1 MTSSEY
7 LQKALDLGVV
17 TPDQLQHLMSQS
29 QDNNIEEAL
38 ENLISTQMSS
48 GSMCTGDSC
57 TF

>member
-17 TPDQLQHLMSQS
+17 TPDQLQNLLTQS
-29 QDNNIEEAL
+29 QNNIEEVL
-38 ENLISTQMSS
+38 ENLISNQMSS
-48 GSMCTGDSC
+48 GAVCTGDSC